1 MSNLNTMNNAI
12 AARELQKQTRMAQQ
26 QHAQNQQA
34 QNQPHVHGDPLLG
47 LLAEQ
52 RRTNQLLEHLI
63 ALMSPAQ
70 RPPQP
75 GWAPPEHPSAPAS
88 PTG

>member
-1 MSNLNTMNNAI
+1 MGLMSNLNTMNNAI

-26 QHAQNQQA
+26 QQT
-34 QNQPHVHGDPLLG
+34 QNQPHVHGDPLVQ

-63 ALMSPAQ
+63 ALMSPAP
-70 RPPQP
+70 RPTQP
-75 GWAPPEHPSAPAS
+75 GWAPPEHPSPSAS
-88 PTG
+88 PAG